1 MGINTWVRSWVPDYC
16 IRGMVV
22 RHGEAFT
29 ISDRLTV
36 WEDGRAVYR
45 PTVHYAYCPADV
57 AIASLN
63 ELRGYDYQ
71 LQPKVRIMSD
81 EIISGSDILGA
92 LLMGHAYNSW
102 WIGSDL
108 SIERVAPA
116 RAAPERHD
124 DAGGHF
130 RRRRRDVDD

>member
-1 MGINTWVRSWVPDYC
+1 MPDYC
-16 IRGMVV
+16 IHGMVV

-36 WEDGRAVYR
+36 WENGKAVYR

-71 LQPKVRIMSD
+71 LPAKNQRILND

-108 SIERVAPA
+108 SIERIAPA

-124 DAGGHF
+124 HAGGDL